1 MFKKKIILKFF
12 VMFSICLIIFYFY
25 QNQKSNKIVEPI
37 QGIVKNNDI
46 KKEFDNKNTTISSKD
61 TKLQSNNISF
71 NKNDNN
77 KSNNKVISSALL
89 FGDFDSTNAL
99 MKDSNLVVKG
109 TVIATE
115 PYVYLDEESHGTP
128 YTKLT
133 FKIRNVLSGDKKM
146 KGKTITILEY
156 GGEISKKDFGLDKKF
171 NNLTELELQEKL
183 DISLEGI
190 SNTKVGQSIVA
201 FLTDDKDTIGT
212 GFKFYSFRGE
222 YKGRFTYDQ
231 RTKKYKRGEPYQV
244 SNKEREKELEINND
258 VSDLSEHLEG

>member
-1 MFKKKIILKFF
+1 MFKKKNLFKIF
-12 VMFSICLIIFYFY
+12 VIFSICLIIFYFY
-25 QNQKSNKIVEPI
+25 QNQKSNKVVEPI
-37 QGIVKNNDI
+37 QGLVKNNDI
-46 KKEFDNKNTTISSKD
+46 KKEFDNNNTTISSKD
-61 TKLQSNNISF
+61 TKLQSNNISI
-71 NKNDNN
+71 NKND
-77 KSNNKVISSALL
+77 NNKVISSALL

-99 MKDSNLVVKG
+99 IKDSNLVVKG

-146 KGKTITILEY
+146 NGKTITILEY

-183 DISLEGI
+183 EISLEGI
-190 SNTKVGQSIVA
+190 SNSKVGQSIVA

-258 VSDLSEHLEG
+258 VSDLSDDLEG